1 MSLVKAKEAKAPR
14 NRANRLDKVTLF
26 DVLNTLFMLV
36 LLFITLYPV
45 WYVLCISLSSTA
57 AINSGTISFY
67 PKEINFDAY
76 IEILKTPKIP
86 RAYWNSI
93 LYTSVGTICCIAMTV
108 LYAYP
113 LSRKT
118 FMFRK
123 PLMIMVV
130 ITMFFSGG
138 MIPTFLL
145 VKGVGLYN
153 SMWSLI
159 IPNLIWTFDLIIMK
173 NFFEGIPHEIY
184 EAAIVDG
191 ANEFTILLK
200 IFIPLAK
207 PAIASITLFFAM
219 GQWNSYL
226 NPSIYLSDTAKM
238 PLQVVLKEM
247 LLDATAQNSEMVE
260 QAAKFT
266 PEALK
271 NATVF
276 ISVLP
281 FVVVYPFL
289 QKYFVKG
296 LTIGAVK
303 G

>member
-113 LSRKT
+113 LSRKS